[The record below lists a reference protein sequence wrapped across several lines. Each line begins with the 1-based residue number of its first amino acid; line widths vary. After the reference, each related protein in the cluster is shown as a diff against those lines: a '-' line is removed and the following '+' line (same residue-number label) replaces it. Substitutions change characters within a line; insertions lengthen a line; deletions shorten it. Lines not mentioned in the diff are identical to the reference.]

1 MILEKD
7 IINEIDALEKELLM
21 IVSECERL
29 KRHAPEGGSLRA
41 TKHGKTYQYFIR
53 TPETGSNGEY
63 IKKKDRKTA
72 SALAQIEYDEK
83 LCEELRKRI
92 QNLKLFQS
100 TFSNPFET
108 ALAHMAF
115 AKRDLIDPHHLSDEA
130 YINKWKNQ
138 PYTGLDFDDRAH
150 EYYTR
155 QGLRVRSKSEIL
167 IADIL
172 DDLSIPFLYEKPLH
186 LNSDTFH
193 PDFTLL
199 NIRQRKEMYWEHFGM
214 MDDMDYRNNAFSKI
228 RKYEASGLYRYDSF
242 IWTFE
247 TGKNPIETKVIRK
260 MAKELKTK
268 LGY

>member
-72 SALAQIEYDEK
+72 
-83 LCEELRKRI
+83 
-92 QNLKLFQS
+92 
-100 TFSNPFET
+100 
-108 ALAHMAF
+108 LAHMAF
-115 AKRDLIDPHHLSDEA
+115 AKRDLINPHHLSDEA

-138 PYTGLDFDDRAH
+138 SYTGLDFDDRAH

-199 NIRQRKEMYWEHFGM
+199 NIRQRKEMYWEH
-214 MDDMDYRNNAFSKI
+214 
-228 RKYEASGLYRYDSF
+228 
-242 IWTFE
+242 
-247 TGKNPIETKVIRK
+247 KVIRK